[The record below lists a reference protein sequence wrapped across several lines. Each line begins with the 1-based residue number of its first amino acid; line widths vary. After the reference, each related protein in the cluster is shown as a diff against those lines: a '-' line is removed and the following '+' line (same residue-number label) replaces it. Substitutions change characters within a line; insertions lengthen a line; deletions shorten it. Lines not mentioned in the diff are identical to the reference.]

1 MIPAATMPAMKR
13 IKALI
18 KAFATTR
25 QDPVSEIAGTI
36 ARLRSCLIS
45 STPIDPV
52 DVARFDDIAADIIE
66 LAKKPAKAESEA
78 QSNG

>member
-25 QDPVSEIAGTI
+25 QDPVSEIAGTL
-36 ARLRSCLIS
+36 ARLRGHLAGVA
-45 STPIDPV
+45 DAV
-52 DVARFDDIAADIIE
+52 DVARFDDIAADVID

-78 QSNG
+78 TA

>member
-1 MIPAATMPAMKR
+1 MLAMKR
-13 IKALI
+13 IKAII

-52 DVARFDDIAADIIE
+52 DVARFDDIAADVID
-66 LAKKPAKAESEA
+66 LAKEPAKAEGEA
-78 QSNG
+78 SA